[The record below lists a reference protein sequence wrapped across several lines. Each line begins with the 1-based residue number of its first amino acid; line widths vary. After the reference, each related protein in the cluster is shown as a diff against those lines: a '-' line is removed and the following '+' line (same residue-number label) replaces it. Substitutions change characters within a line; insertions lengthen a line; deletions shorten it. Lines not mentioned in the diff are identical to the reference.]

1 MHEKLISIKEMCQI
15 MALIDEAAKSF
26 KAEEGSETEE
36 KLYQDIYRQALREAG
51 VYSLELIP
59 EMYLDDICLTITD
72 YELPSYLLNELEAVN
87 ESEMGESHEC
97 GNYQ

>member
-1 MHEKLISIKEMCQI
+1 MEKVISIKEMCQI
-15 MALIDEAAKSF
+15 MALIDEVAKSF
-26 KAEEGSETEE
+26 KAIDGSETEE
-36 KLYQDIYRQALREAG
+36 KLYQDIYRQALRETG
-51 VYSLELIP
+51 VYSIELIP
-59 EMYLDDICLTITD
+59 EIYFTDICLTISD